1 MIHKII
7 WKVTVTGKK
16 GSGKSSL
23 ISEAVY
29 NSNSPLDFKG
39 FVRKKIDINFNSEEY
54 DIDLLFLEM
63 PIEILNDKI
72 LSKSTFVLLTVD
84 ITDIDSLKIAE
95 EFIKNYSG
103 KMEIFLIGMKADL
116 RYISQFW
123 ENDMSKIANK
133 YDINYYIYNN
143 KSNFSDIMNEILNSV
158 LTKVFNQ
165 NK

>member
-29 NSNSPLDFKG
+29 NSGSSIDFKG

-95 EFIKNYSG
+95 EFIKNYSD

-123 ENDMSKIANK
+123 ENDMGKIANK

-143 KSNFSDIMNEILNSV
+143 KSNFSDIMNEILNKV
-158 LTKVFNQ
+158 LAKVFNQ